1 MQGRDSRAA
10 LTQQLALGGATL
22 GLRGGQED
30 YKMAKLVLHTSV
42 RRVRKLIRSEC
53 QCGHSVGKERRSG
66 TWGYPRTTTA
76 RHARREKRDEAPR
89 GQPKAAVI
97 SW

>member
-42 RRVRKLIRSEC
+42 RRVRKLIRSER
-53 QCGHSVGKERRSG
+53 QSGHSAGKERRCG

-76 RHARREKRDEAPR
+76 RHARREKRKGPSR
-89 GQPKAAVI
+89 AA
-97 SW
+97 